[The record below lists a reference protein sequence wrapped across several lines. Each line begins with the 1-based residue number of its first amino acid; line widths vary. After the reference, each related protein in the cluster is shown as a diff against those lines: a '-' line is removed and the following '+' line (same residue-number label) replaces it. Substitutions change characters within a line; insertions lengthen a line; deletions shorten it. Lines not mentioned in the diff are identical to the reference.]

1 MCVVVYVFTPEL
13 PLLRCAA
20 LLCFDT
26 NDAFLFDEL
35 SSPST
40 IISFNQTD
48 LPKAAGG
55 HAGLAEQSG
64 KIKVG
69 HSLREVSGK
78 VVVGL
83 SFNEVV
89 AVLRGSTM
97 RPLILRFAIPH

>member
-1 MCVVVYVFTPEL
+1 MCVVVCVFTPEL
-13 PLLRCAA
+13 PLPRCAA
-20 LLCFDT
+20 LLYFDT

-69 HSLREVSGK
+69 HSLRAVSGK

-89 AVLRGSTM
+89 AVLREST
-97 RPLILRFAIPH
+97 RPLVLRLNAIPH